1 MLKNTILYC
10 LFYIVISSYCT
21 VIANVTNILCDYNI
35 DIIFCQFYGTYVG
48 SHDYFSKIMR

>member
-35 DIIFCQFYGTYVG
+35 DFIFCQFYGTYVG